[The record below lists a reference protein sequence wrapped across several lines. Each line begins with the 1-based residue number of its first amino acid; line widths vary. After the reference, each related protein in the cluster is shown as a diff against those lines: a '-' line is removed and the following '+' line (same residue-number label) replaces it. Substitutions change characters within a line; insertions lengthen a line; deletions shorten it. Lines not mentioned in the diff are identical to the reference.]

1 MRDDK
6 KFGTR
11 IIAFPGVETSLDRDA
26 SARQNPKNDLRKAR
40 AQPEEGPD
48 SVTDVFILLDHQW
61 RYASLNSAAVR
72 AIGRPREQILGRTLW
87 ELYPD
92 IIGTEL
98 ERQYRRAMNERI
110 AVSFDFYYSTVGT
123 WWENHF
129 SPAPDGL
136 AVFASEITQRKQMV
150 EKLREYEKVVEGLDE
165 MITVVDR
172 DYRYLI
178 ANRAFLNYRDL
189 PRDQVVGRLV
199 SECLD
204 ATVFEQTVKPRLEEC
219 FQGKVVQYELKY
231 LYPKLGERDLLCSY
245 FPIEGLGQIDRAAC
259 ILRDVT
265 ENKHAAE
272 ALLKAEQ
279 KYRDIFENAGEGI
292 FQTTPEGRYLV
303 VNPTLARMHG
313 FGAPAEM
320 VSSLSNISRE
330 VYVEPGRRQE
340 FKALLEKQGYVRDFE
355 HQIFRRDRT
364 KIWVSVNARV
374 VRDELGNTLYY
385 EGTTQDINQRRM
397 AEARSA
403 AFAALARK
411 LSGAATQVDAGLII
425 AETARELVGWD
436 ACNLD
441 LYDSDRDL
449 VIPMLS
455 VDTVEGRRLDV
466 TALCAEGTPTP
477 RGRRVMD
484 YGPELLLRGDPIQFD
499 YDAVPFGDVN
509 RPSASIMTVP
519 VRHATKVVG
528 LLSIQSYAH
537 QAYDAVALNTLE
549 ALADH
554 CGASLNRIR
563 AEESFYES
571 EERFRQMAEHFED
584 AVLLTDRKIDKALY
598 ANPAYERIFRLTC
611 ESLYARLN
619 SFLDTVHPEDRALVT
634 GQLERERNGHH
645 EPIEFRIIWPDDS
658 VRWIFRRSFP
668 MRNTAGEIYLVAAI
682 AQDITERKRVN
693 ESLQLFRNLID
704 QSNDAIEVLDPFTL
718 RFIDCNHSAYR
729 ALGYTREEFLSLTA
743 FDIDPTIDSACLARL
758 DERLKESSS
767 ATFEGL
773 HRRKDGTTFPV
784 EIDIKVIR
792 LERDYRLAVVR
803 DITERKRAEEAL
815 RESEERYRDLV
826 ENSHELICTH
836 DLNGLI
842 LSANPAAAVALGYDL
857 DEFVGT
863 RNVRDLLAPEISHQF
878 EQYMARLRNE
888 GTTSGTMLVQTK
900 SGERRIWEYY
910 NSVRTEGVATPI
922 VRGMAR
928 DITERRQ
935 AEQARRE
942 SEGLFRALVNA
953 SSQSVWR
960 YRSGS
965 PMLDQIDV
973 ANHAWWRE
981 FTGQTEVERT
991 ANDGYGWL
999 DAVHEED
1006 RARALCLWSNL
1017 DNPAVSEPVQVT
1029 YRVRRQDGQW
1039 RWLTLNAVPHL
1050 RDAQGVV
1057 TEWAGTNIDITESK
1071 HAEEALRESEER
1083 YRELFE
1089 NAKDAIYVHD
1099 LSGRYTSLNQ
1109 AAEKLSG
1116 YSREEIIGK
1125 HFSNFVAPRDLKHVR
1140 SNLCKKLDDE
1150 GETAYQ
1156 IDLITKDRRRVPVE
1170 VNSRLIFENGRAIGV
1185 QGTAR
1190 DITERKR
1197 AQEALQIYSRRLI
1210 EAQEAERQSLAREL
1224 HDEIGQVLTAVRI
1237 NLQSIQSSR
1246 RKDQSLPQVD
1256 ESIVIVDE
1264 ALGRIRDLS
1273 LELRPSLLDD
1283 LGLASALRWYVD
1295 RYGQRTGIVAEV
1307 LCSFEDRGRLPRELE
1322 TECFRIAQEA
1332 LTNIVR
1338 HAQAKRVC
1346 VRVDGG
1352 LDTLVLTI
1360 TDDGIGFDSENLLR
1374 TGSAATTLGLRGMIE
1389 RATAMNGKIEIVSS
1403 PGNGTEV
1410 HARFPLKRISRPR

>member
-1 MRDDK
+1 MTDDK

-11 IIAFPGVETSLDRDA
+11 VIAFPEVENNLDQGSSICDE
-26 SARQNPKNDLRKAR
+26 R
-40 AQPEEGPD
+40 AN
-48 SVTDVFILLDHQW
+48 TI
-61 RYASLNSAAVR
+61 R
-72 AIGRPREQILGRTLW
+72 
-87 ELYPD
+87 
-92 IIGTEL
+92 
-98 ERQYRRAMNERI
+98 M
-110 AVSFDFYYSTVGT
+110 VG
-123 WWENHF
+123 
-129 SPAPDGL
+129 
-136 AVFASEITQRKQMV
+136 
-150 EKLREYEKVVEGLDE
+150 
-165 MITVVDR
+165 
-172 DYRYLI
+172 
-178 ANRAFLNYRDL
+178 AF
-189 PRDQVVGRLV
+189 Q
-199 SECLD
+199 
-204 ATVFEQTVKPRLEEC
+204 
-219 FQGKVVQYELKY
+219 
-231 LYPKLGERDLLCSY
+231 
-245 FPIEGLGQIDRAAC
+245 
-259 ILRDVT
+259 DVT
-265 ENKHAAE
+265 EGLHAEE

-279 KYRDIFENAGEGI
+279 RYRDIFENAGEGI

-303 VNPTLARMHG
+303 VNPTLARIHG
-313 FGAPAEM
+313 FDSPAEM
-320 VSSLSNISRE
+320 VSSLSDISRE
-330 VYVEPGRRQE
+330 VYVEPSRRQE

-355 HQIFRRDRT
+355 SQIFRRDRT
-364 KIWVSVNARV
+364 KIWISINARV
-374 VRDELGNTLYY
+374 VRDELGNALYY
-385 EGTTQDINQRRM
+385 EGTAQDINQRRL
-397 AEARSA
+397 AEAMSA
-403 AFAALARK
+403 AFGALARK
-411 LSGAATQVDAGLII
+411 LSGAATQLEAGKII
-425 AETARELVGWD
+425 AEAARELFGWD

-441 LYDSDRDL
+441 LYDAERDL
-449 VIPMLS
+449 VIPMLN
-455 VDTVEGRRLDV
+455 VDTIDDRRLDF
-466 TALCAEGTPTP
+466 TSSCGEGKPTP
-477 RGRRVMD
+477 RSRRVMD
-484 YGPELLLRGDPIQFD
+484 HGPELLFREDPIQFD
-499 YDAVPFGDVN
+499 EDAVPFGDVN

-554 CGASLNRIR
+554 CGAALNRIR

-584 AVLLTDRKIDKALY
+584 AVVLTDRKIDKVLY
-598 ANPAYERIFRLTC
+598 VNPAYERIFRLTC
-611 ESLYARLN
+611 ESLYARLE
-619 SFLDTVHPEDRALVT
+619 SFLITVHPEDRVSVERQI
-634 GQLERERNGHH
+634 GRERNGHY
-645 EPIEFRIIWPDDS
+645 EPIEFRIVWPDGS
-658 VRWIFRRSFP
+658 VRWIYRRPFP
-668 MRNTAGEIYLVAAI
+668 MRNTAGEIYLIAGI

-704 QSNDAIEVLDPFTL
+704 QSNDAIEVLDPITF

-729 ALGYTREEFLSLTA
+729 SLGYSREEFLALTA
-743 FDIDPTIDSACLARL
+743 FDIDPTIDPSRLARL
-758 DERLKESSS
+758 DKRLKESSS
-767 ATFEGL
+767 ATFEGTR
-773 HRRKDGTTFPV
+773 RRKDGATFPV

-803 DITERKRAEEAL
+803 DITERKRAQEAL
-815 RESEERYRDLV
+815 RESEERFRDLV

-836 DLNGLI
+836 DLDGLI

-857 DEFVGT
+857 DEFVGK
-863 RNVRDLLAPEISHQF
+863 RKVRDLLAPEISHQY
-878 EQYMARLRNE
+878 EQYIVRLCKE

-910 NSVRTEGVATPI
+910 NSLRTEGVAAPI
-922 VRGMAR
+922 VRGMAS
-928 DITERRQ
+928 DITERRR

-942 SEGLFRALVNA
+942 SEGLFRTLVNA
-953 SSQSVWR
+953 ASQSVWR
-960 YRSGS
+960 YRPGLSL
-965 PMLDQIDV
+965 LDQIDV

-981 FTGQTEVERT
+981 FTGQTEAQRI
-991 ANDGYGWL
+991 ARGGLGWL

-1006 RARALCLWSNL
+1006 RAAAQRLWS
-1017 DNPAVSEPVQVT
+1017 DVDSSTISEPVQAS

-1039 RWLTLNAVPHL
+1039 RCLTVNGVPHL

-1057 TEWAGTNIDITESK
+1057 TEWAGTIADITESK

-1099 LSGRYTSLNQ
+1099 LGGRYTSLNQ

-1116 YSREEIIGK
+1116 YSREEIVGK

-1150 GETAYQ
+1150 AETAYQ
-1156 IDLITKDRRRVPVE
+1156 IDVVTKDRRRVPVE
-1170 VNSRLIFENGRAIGV
+1170 VISRLIYANGRPIGV

-1237 NLQSIQSSR
+1237 NLQSIQSLR
-1246 RKDQSLPQVD
+1246 HQDQSLPQVD
-1256 ESIVIVDE
+1256 ESIIIVDE

-1307 LCSFEDRGRLPRELE
+1307 LCGFEERGRLPRELE

-1346 VRVDGG
+1346 VQVDGG

-1360 TDDGIGFDSENLLR
+1360 TDDGIGFDSESLLR
-1374 TGSAATTLGLRGMIE
+1374 TGSTATTLGLRGMIE
-1389 RATAMNGKIEIVSS
+1389 RAKAMNGQIEINSS
-1403 PGNGTEV
+1403 PGNGTQV
-1410 HARFPLKRISRPR
+1410 RAGFPLKRVSRPR